1 MYLINFFMKYRYRI
15 TIYFLSILFSS
26 LALLLSLSFWF
37 NLKSSDYIYQ
47 EQSDIP
53 EKYNVAL
60 VLWAQVVWK
69 RLSPILQD
77 RVDTAISLYKNAR
90 IKKIL
95 VSWDNGKKYYDEVSA
110 MKLYLLK
117 NWVSEKDIYLD
128 YAGFDTWDSIYR
140 ARDIFEAKNIIIV
153 TQNFHLPRAIV
164 IARFLGLDAIW
175 ISADKHQYKD
185 ENRNYFREVFAR
197 TKATYEMIIN
207 KKPTFLWEKIP
218 LSWKSNAS

>member
-1 MYLINFFMKYRYRI
+1 MRYRYRI
-15 TIYFLSILFSS
+15 LIYICSVFFG
-26 LALLLSLSFWF
+26 LLTLILSLTFWF

-47 EQSDIP
+47 EQNDIP
-53 EKYNVAL
+53 EKYDVAL
-60 VLWAQVVWK
+60 VLWAQVIWT

-77 RVDTAISLYKNAR
+77 RVDTAISLYKNGK

-95 VSWDNGKKYYDEVSA
+95 VSWDNWKKYYDEVSA

-117 NWVSEKDIYLD
+117 NWVASKDIYLD
-128 YAGFDTWDSIYR
+128 YAGFDTRDSIYR
-140 ARDIFEAKNIIIV
+140 ARDIFLAQNIIIV
-153 TQNFHLPRAIV
+153 SQNFHLPRAVV

-185 ENRNYFREVFAR
+185 ENKNNFREIFAR
-197 TKATYEMIIN
+197 LKASYEMLIN